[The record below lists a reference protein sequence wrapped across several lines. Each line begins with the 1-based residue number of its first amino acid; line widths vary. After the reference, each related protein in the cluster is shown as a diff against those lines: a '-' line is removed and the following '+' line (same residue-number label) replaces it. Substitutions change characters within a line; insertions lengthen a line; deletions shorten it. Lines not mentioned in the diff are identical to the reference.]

1 MMKKVPFVVDL
12 EEGMKFFYV
21 TGADNQYHKVPG
33 QRVIV
38 RLAAT
43 QRQEEVLRLA
53 IVVVGHDEKGVHTA
67 IIDEK
72 SGSAFFEMFYIS
84 DEKFNDPDYA
94 PVFLSEQITKILHQE
109 DSIVDLL
116 DKLEATRQI
125 TRRDYGPLPADHGQ
139 PAN

>member
-1 MMKKVPFVVDL
+1 MMKRVPFVVDV

-33 QRVIV
+33 QRVTV
-38 RLAAT
+38 RLAET
-43 QRQEEVLRLA
+43 KRQEKVLDLA

-67 IIDEK
+67 MIDEK
-72 SGSAFFEMFYIS
+72 SGSAFFEIVYVS

-94 PVFLSEQITKILHQE
+94 PEFIGEQITKILYQE
-109 DSIVDLL
+109 SSIIDLL